1 MEPQNKDPK
10 SVRETATHYRV
21 EHDVAVPPLII
32 RPGLGN
38 QAAIELLESWRIDG
52 DEQEQ
57 RETWEFLEKDLE
69 ERYTMDT
76 VTLQGPVVVLPEH
89 DYRNL
94 LDRIGRLEKT
104 ITQLVH
110 LLEDRDD
117 IRVMREAEV
126 EYQAGDRSA
135 LDDLLAE
142 VEAEAKRV
150 SS

>member
-1 MEPQNKDPK
+1 
-10 SVRETATHYRV
+10 
-21 EHDVAVPPLII
+21 
-32 RPGLGN
+32 
-38 QAAIELLESWRIDG
+38 
-52 DEQEQ
+52 
-57 RETWEFLEKDLE
+57 
-69 ERYTMDT
+69 MDT

-89 DYRNL
+89 DYQNL

-126 EYQAGDRSA
+126 EYQAGDRSTF
-135 LDDLLAE
+135 DELLAE